1 MCSIQSRLN
10 SFLAISVIIFGLIT
24 AGIIKLYNTHIERS
38 TSLIN
43 SSNLMTTYTFQ
54 AQIHFKRQ
62 VQEWKNILLR
72 GHEAGL
78 YDKYYSQFEKEEKLV
93 KDNIQN

>member
-1 MCSIQSRLN
+1 
-10 SFLAISVIIFGLIT
+10 
-24 AGIIKLYNTHIERS
+24 
-38 TSLIN
+38 
-43 SSNLMTTYTFQ
+43 MTTYTFQ